1 MYSIFMHAASHMIAP
16 SNQRIEMEMES
27 TVHNTV

>member
-16 SNQRIEMEMES
+16 SIEMEMES